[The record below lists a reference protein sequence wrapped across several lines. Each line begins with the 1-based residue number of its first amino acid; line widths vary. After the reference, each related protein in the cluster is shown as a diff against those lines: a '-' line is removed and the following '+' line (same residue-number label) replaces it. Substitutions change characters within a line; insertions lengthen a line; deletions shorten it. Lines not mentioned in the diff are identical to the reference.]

1 MRRIILMLSLVAGC
15 SSSAPKVQ
23 TLPDLVLDPKPT
35 NGYQIILPIVKDIQP
50 AQDTEYCTWTD
61 LILDHDIDIRT
72 IQGYQTLGGHHVGLF
87 STDKHQDP
95 GTTRKCTDDDMAT
108 FRFSAA
114 SGAEGQDGKNQAP
127 GDLVFHIAA
136 GSQIVLNHHYINATT
151 QAHDAQSAINIWL
164 ADPGVKYTPSGSIA
178 LINTGMRLPPGPST
192 LDIDCTMPNDFA
204 IWYAIPHMH
213 EYGTRITIQHTSG
226 TVTDTLFDVQQW
238 TPAYTFHPP
247 VFEVD
252 PTQALQVKAGDKMH
266 VRCEWNNTTQTDL
279 TFGLEMCVGFYQTV
293 DTVGLGNMDCNDGQ
307 WGTF

>member
-61 LILDHDIDIRT
+61 LILDHDIDIRA

-114 SGAEGQDGKNQAP
+114 
-127 GDLVFHIAA
+127 
-136 GSQIVLNHHYINATT
+136 
-151 QAHDAQSAINIWL
+151 
-164 ADPGVKYTPSGSIA
+164 
-178 LINTGMRLPPGPST
+178 
-192 LDIDCTMPNDFA
+192 CTN
-204 IWYAIPHMH
+204 
-213 EYGTRITIQHTSG
+213 RS
-226 TVTDTLFDVQQW
+226 
-238 TPAYTFHPP
+238 
-247 VFEVD
+247 
-252 PTQALQVKAGDKMH
+252 
-266 VRCEWNNTTQTDL
+266 
-279 TFGLEMCVGFYQTV
+279 
-293 DTVGLGNMDCNDGQ
+293 
-307 WGTF
+307 